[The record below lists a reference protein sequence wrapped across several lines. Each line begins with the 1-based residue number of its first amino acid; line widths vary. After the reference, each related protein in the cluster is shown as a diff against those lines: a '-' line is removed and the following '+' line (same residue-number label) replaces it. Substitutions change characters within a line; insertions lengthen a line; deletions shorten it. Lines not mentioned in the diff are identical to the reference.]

1 MDTLALLCN
10 LHADGPATL
19 QRLRSS
25 GCRTLAEL
33 EALPPRTLAQVLGEN
48 GERTRRFLREAR
60 LLAGRVDD
68 AHPAPAEADLAPSAP
83 AQAAPRSTAAIP
95 TPPSKAEEVGGPFAS
110 GAPEPAHTSRR
121 EHFAMQPLKEA
132 VLRVWSEQDRLDPP
146 HALSATAQNSAHA
159 AARASDGAGL
169 DGLDGCDALARR
181 ALAAAGVNDAAEFL
195 TRDPLELAART
206 GLAYSALNRWRF
218 LLRRAQQGPAGAPR

>member
-33 EALPPRTLAQVLGEN
+33 EALPPRTLAHVLGEN
-48 GERTRRFLREAR
+48 AERARRFLREAR

-68 AHPAPAEADLAPSAP
+68 AHPAPAEPDLSRPAP

-95 TPPSKAEEVGGPFAS
+95 APPSIAEEVGGPFAA
-110 GAPEPAHTSRR
+110 GAPESSHPSRR
-121 EHFAMQPLKEA
+121 ELFAMQPLKEA

-146 HALSATAQNSAHA
+146 HALSPSAQVSAHA
-159 AARASDGAGL
+159 AARAGDSPGL
-169 DGLDGCDALARR
+169 EGLDGCDALARR
-181 ALAAAGVNDAAEFL
+181 ALAAAGVNGAAEFL
-195 TRDPLELAART
+195 RRDPLELAART

-218 LLRRAQQGPAGAPR
+218 LLRRAQQGTAGTPR